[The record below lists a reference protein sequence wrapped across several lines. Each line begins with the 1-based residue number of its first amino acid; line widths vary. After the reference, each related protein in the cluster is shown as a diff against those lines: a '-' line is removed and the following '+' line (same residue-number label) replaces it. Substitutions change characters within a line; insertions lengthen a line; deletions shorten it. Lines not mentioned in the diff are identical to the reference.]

1 MKDEAGDE
9 EAGQVKDA
17 EGGDDHDGVTHGEPR
32 RNKANFLN
40 ECALFFTKNYFGII
54 VKIEQ

>member
-9 EAGQVKDA
+9 ETGQVKDA
-17 EGGDDHDGVTHGEPR
+17 ESRDGHDGVTYGEPR

-40 ECALFFTKNYFGII
+40 ECALFLL
-54 VKIEQ
+54 KITSE